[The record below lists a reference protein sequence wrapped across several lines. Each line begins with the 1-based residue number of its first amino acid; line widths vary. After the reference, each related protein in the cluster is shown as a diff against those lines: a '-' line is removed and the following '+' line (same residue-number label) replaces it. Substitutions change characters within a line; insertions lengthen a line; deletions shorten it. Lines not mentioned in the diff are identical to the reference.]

1 MNEDYLREMLR
12 FAVRWEPYGGGSAEE
27 IFVAFGLD
35 EAEYFT
41 RVDLELRR
49 APNLTLDDVTKRR
62 VLAVC
67 RTRLR
72 RAGGPS
78 ATRIHR

>member
-41 RVDLELRR
+41 RVDL
-49 APNLTLDDVTKRR
+49 DV
-62 VLAVC
+62 
-67 RTRLR
+67 
-72 RAGGPS
+72 
-78 ATRIHR
+78 

>member
-1 MNEDYLREMLR
+1 MCSSDLDSSRRSRFEPGRGQADLVATLGMNEDYLREMLR

-41 RVDLELRR
+41 RVDL
-49 APNLTLDDVTKRR
+49 DV
-62 VLAVC
+62 
-67 RTRLR
+67 
-72 RAGGPS
+72 
-78 ATRIHR
+78 